1 MPQIVKIVLFVLST
15 AAITWVSR
23 AALREPNSHG
33 FYRFFAWETILIL
46 FLINVDAWFVDPFA
60 LRQILS
66 WAFLITSLV
75 LIYLGVQMFRQR
87 GKIDSNRR
95 DPALVGI
102 EKTTELVTSGVYKT
116 IRHPF
121 YASLLFLAWG
131 ILLKQITWLGILL
144 ALTATVF
151 LVLTARKE
159 EVENIRYFGE
169 IYRSY
174 MQQTKMF
181 IPYVF

>member
-1 MPQIVKIVLFVLST
+1 MPQIVRIILFVLGT
-15 AAITWVSR
+15 AGITWVSR
-23 AALREPNSHG
+23 VALRDIKSHG

-46 FLINVDAWFVDPFA
+46 FLMNVDWWFVDPLA
-60 LRQILS
+60 PRQILS

-87 GKIDSNRR
+87 GKLDSGRA

-121 YASLLFLAWG
+121 YSSLLFLAWG
-131 ILLKQITWLGILL
+131 ILLKQVTWLGVLL
-144 ALTATVF
+144 ALTATAF

-159 EVENIRYFGE
+159 EDENIRFFGE
-169 IYRSY
+169 QYRAY
-174 MQQTKMF
+174 MQRTRMF
-181 IPYVF
+181 VPYVF

>member
-1 MPQIVKIVLFVLST
+1 MD
-15 AAITWVSR
+15 W
-23 AALREPNSHG
+23 
-33 FYRFFAWETILIL
+33 
-46 FLINVDAWFVDPFA
+46 WFVDPLA
-60 LRQILS
+60 PRQILS

-87 GKIDSNRR
+87 GKLDSNRT

-121 YASLLFLAWG
+121 YSSLLFLAWG
-131 ILLKQITWLGILL
+131 ILLKQITWLGVLL
-144 ALTATVF
+144 ALIATVF

-159 EVENIRYFGE
+159 EDENIGYFGE
-169 IYRSY
+169 KYRAY
-174 MQQTKMF
+174 MQRTRMF
-181 IPYVF
+181 VPYLF